1 MITPFLLTILIV
13 GFVTAGL
20 KIRFDRFFTILLL
33 MFLFRFSIFDSVN
46 IFLWIIMLGALMI
59 LLENREKLTSLP
71 KKMKIQLF
79 VIIPVLTLGA
89 SFAGSLL
96 FRLNAETAML
106 ITLGIIAI
114 AYGLRLILIHFRK
127 HEMDYKEP
135 VPAVAK
141 FCALFG
147 PILSGFAV
155 GLIGT
160 SLKPLKIP
168 FALRIGKMNLKQVY
182 LGNTVTTFFASIFA
196 LMWHALLSPSFSA
209 EVFYS
214 QMLLG
219 AALWTGIHYISEITN
234 MMFKDTWRKIFQI
247 IIGVI
252 LLAASLKVFVM
263 V

>member
-1 MITPFLLTILIV
+1 
-13 GFVTAGL
+13 
-20 KIRFDRFFTILLL
+20 
-33 MFLFRFSIFDSVN
+33 
-46 IFLWIIMLGALMI
+46 
-59 LLENREKLTSLP
+59 
-71 KKMKIQLF
+71 
-79 VIIPVLTLGA
+79 
-89 SFAGSLL
+89 
-96 FRLNAETAML
+96 
-106 ITLGIIAI
+106 
-114 AYGLRLILIHFRK
+114 
-127 HEMDYKEP
+127 
-135 VPAVAK
+135 VAK
-141 FCALFG
+141 FCAFFG

-196 LMWHALLSPSFSA
+196 LMWHALLSPTFSA

>member
-1 MITPFLLTILIV
+1 MITPFVLTILIV
-13 GFVTAGL
+13 GSVTAGL

-33 MFLFRFSIFDSVN
+33 MFLFRFTLFDSVN
-46 IFLWIIMLGALMI
+46 IFLWVIMLGALMI
-59 LLENREKLTSLP
+59 LLENREKLASLP

-96 FRLNAETAML
+96 FRMNEKTAML

-114 AYGLRLILIHFRK
+114 AYGLRLLLVHFKK

-135 VPAVAK
+135 VPGVAR
-141 FCALFG
+141 FCAFFG
-147 PILSGFAV
+147 PVLSGFTI

-168 FALRIGKMNLKQVY
+168 FAVRIGKMNLKQVY
-182 LGNTVTTFFASIFA
+182 LGNTVATFFASAFA
-196 LMWHALLSPSFSA
+196 IMWHGILNPAFSS
-209 EVFYS
+209 EVFFN
-214 QMLLG
+214 QLILG
-219 AALWTGIHYISEITN
+219 AALWTGIHYIYEITN
-234 MMFKDTWRKIFQI
+234 MMFKDNWRKIFQI
-247 IIGVI
+247 VIGII
-252 LLAASLKVFVM
+252 LLAASLKVFGM